1 MGFKFRYETLL
12 SYRGHLKEKAEVD
25 FGKAQANLSRARQ
38 LLEHYETLLR
48 EVRNSLDKGMTAVMT
63 SEELVTYADYLSGLK
78 RKISAQHL
86 EVTRWEKVV
95 AEKRKVLLARSK
107 EYRIIEKLKE
117 KDLEKWNHQETLL
130 ERKKMNEVAVIRFG
144 REFL

>member
-12 SYRGHLKEKAEVD
+12 SYRGHLKEKAEID
-25 FGKAQANLSRARQ
+25 LGKAQADLSRARQ
-38 LLEHYETLLR
+38 LLEHFETLLR
-48 EVRNSLDKGMTAVMT
+48 EARKSLDKGMTAVMT
-63 SEELVTYADYLSGLK
+63 SEEVVTYADYLSGL
-78 RKISAQHL
+78 RRRISAQNL

-117 KDLEKWNHQETLL
+117 KDFGKWNHQELLL
-130 ERKKMNEVAVIRFG
+130 EQKKMNEVAVVRFG